1 MCNATNVLYR
11 LRWLFTGMLLLCF
24 GQIVAWGFDRK
35 PPLELVGWNIERPV
49 YPGGPLRI
57 TLAVQRDMSRECDAT
72 VSRHIQDG
80 RGFRF
85 DLPQLVMDS
94 HAIAALQASL
104 RDENRILVQMPD
116 DAAPGPAKYVSALS
130 YACNPVHRLWPMRVR
145 HELPFEIT
153 LR

>member
-1 MCNATNVLYR
+1 MGKTTSVLYR
-11 LRWLFTGMLLLCF
+11 LRWLCTAMLLLCF
-24 GQIVAWGFDRK
+24 CQIVVWAADRK

-57 TLAVQRDMSRECDAT
+57 TLAVQRDLTRECDVR
-72 VSRHIQDG
+72 VSRHIEDG

-85 DLPQLVMDS
+85 DLPQLFMDA
-94 HAIAALQASL
+94 HAIAALQATL

-116 DAAPGPAKYVSALS
+116 DAAPGGGKYISALS